1 MRSSSVL
8 RRTTFFKIRKLWLK
22 AVVICLSYAMFL
34 GLTSLGASGL
44 NMDRIRLTFGV
55 FSLVS
60 LWHAWYFAMYRTPY
74 VQSEP
79 EGVNA
84 DDMTHAIWFYSDI
97 LAVLIMHIAAAAA
110 VGVPLTLILSRG
122 AASEAWKMKYLFLH
136 FPLMIGIA
144 LTAETILRIRDLYRA
159 KGKNYSALVFVF
171 LSLVTGAFS
180 LTLRGFMQTFA
191 GQGQEIRQSLF
202 PWAYRYV
209 FDEASG
215 HAGLCRA
222 ECVWIVKGVLVCLA
236 ALLLWALLYPVFR
249 REKKTV
255 ETGKKTVGERI
266 IFTSAMFLFVFFAYG
281 ISTFFMPWS
290 YLGFAACLFFVF
302 IAVYF
307 LFSDSL
313 PKSDWKELLRIIA
326 GYGITTAVMLVFL
339 FVMYKTNGFGLARRV
354 PSGDLSGMNLCIELR
369 SSDEEEPCRLF
380 FAGGHS
386 IMYYPKGDRDSASV
400 IVAKGTRDSALREI
414 AKVFQDAVSGQKR
427 TVASFYAFLK
437 YGDSV
442 REQVSA
448 LQYDEGG
455 ESAPNTSCYM
465 RIYRPGNPEFL
476 DDQYKEGEQGIEEQ
490 EFENQYCCLEQIADL
505 SDEQLKKLAEELRRL
520 GTLTEVEGVA
530 FRYFWYAGK

>member
-1 MRSSSVL
+1 MRPSSIL
-8 RRTTFFKIRKLWLK
+8 RRTIFFKIRKLWLK

-34 GLTSLGASGL
+34 GLTYLGASGL
-44 NMDRIRLTFGV
+44 NMGRIRLTFGV
-55 FSLVS
+55 FILVS

-84 DDMTHAIWFYSDI
+84 EDMTHAIWFYSDI

-122 AASEAWKMKYLFLH
+122 AASEAWKIKYLFLH
-136 FPLMIGIA
+136 FPLMTGIA
-144 LTAETILRIRDLYRA
+144 LTAETLLRIRDLYRA

-171 LSLVTGAFS
+171 LSFVTGAFS

-222 ECVWIVKGVLVCLA
+222 ECVWIAKGVLVCLA
-236 ALLLWALLYPVFR
+236 ALLMWALLYPVFR
-249 REKKTV
+249 REKRTAEK
-255 ETGKKTVGERI
+255 EKKTVGERI
-266 IFTSAMFLFVFFAYG
+266 LLASAMFLFVFFAYG
-281 ISTFFMPWS
+281 ISTLYMPWS
-290 YLGFAACLFFVF
+290 YLGFAACLLFVY
-302 IAVYF
+302 IAVYV
-307 LFSDSL
+307 LFSDRF
-313 PKSDWKELLRIIA
+313 PQSDWNELLRIIA

-339 FVMYKTNGFGLARRV
+339 FVMYMTNGFGLGKRV

-369 SSDEEEPCRLF
+369 SSDENEPCRLF
-380 FAGGHS
+380 FTGSHS
-386 IMYYPKGDRDSASV
+386 IMYYPKGDRNSASV
-400 IVAKGTRDSALREI
+400 IVAEGTGDSALREI
-414 AKVFQDAVSGQKR
+414 AKVFQDAASGQER
-427 TVASFYAFLK
+427 TVASFYDFLK
-437 YGDSV
+437 NGDSV

-448 LQYDEGG
+448 LQFDVGG
-455 ESAPNTSCYM
+455 ESAPNISCYM

-476 DDQYKEGEQGIEEQ
+476 DDQYKEGEKGIEEQ
-490 EFENQYCCLEQIADL
+490 EFEKQYSCLEQVGKL
-505 SDEQLKKLAEELRRL
+505 TEEELKNLAEELRRL
-520 GTLTEVEGVA
+520 GTLTEEEGVA